1 MTPYEVLFANGVRG
15 IHGKL
20 IQRRRR
26 KKVQEIRK
34 EKLKL
39 SKELKEKRRKDAQ
52 RGLYYVLKIS
62 TTLKF

>member
-52 RGLYYVLKIS
+52 RGLHYVLKIS